1 MSVTPEEVRH
11 IAKLARLR
19 LSEEE
24 QRLMAEQLSS
34 ILDYVEQLN
43 ELDVSQVEPLTH
55 VLDLVNATREDVV
68 EQRITHE
75 EALRNAPSADS
86 DYFRVPRVIE

>member
-1 MSVTPEEVRH
+1 MSVTVEEVRH

-19 LSEEE
+19 LTESEEE
-24 QRLMAEQLSS
+24 VMAEQLSS

-43 ELDVSQVEPLTH
+43 ELDVSDVQPMTH
-55 VLDLVNATREDVV
+55 VLDLVNATREDVAR
-68 EQRITHE
+68 QRITHE
-75 EALRNAPSADS
+75 EALMNAHSADS

>member
-19 LSEEE
+19 LSDSE
-24 QRLMAEQLSS
+24 QEVMAEQLSS

-43 ELDVSQVEPLTH
+43 ELDVSDVEPMSH
-55 VLDLVNATREDVV
+55 VLDLVNATREDAVK
-68 EQRITHE
+68 QRVKHE
-75 EALRNAPSADS
+75 DALKNAPSADS